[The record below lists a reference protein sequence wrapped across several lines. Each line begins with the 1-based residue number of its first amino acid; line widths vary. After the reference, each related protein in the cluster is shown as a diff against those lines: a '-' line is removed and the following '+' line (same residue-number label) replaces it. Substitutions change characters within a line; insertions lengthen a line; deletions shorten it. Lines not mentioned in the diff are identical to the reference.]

1 MRVIDYPSYL
11 QLRDNAEVLEADG
24 HGDKVLRL
32 RDGSFLKLFRRKRL
46 ISSAALFPYAERFA
60 RNASELARRGIVCP
74 KVLDVL
80 RIPHIQRDA
89 VHYEPLPGQTLR
101 QLDRN
106 DPEGGDAVRT
116 QLGELIAALHAKGV
130 YFRSLHLGNVVR
142 TPEGRMGLIDIAD
155 LRVQRSAL
163 SAAQRI
169 RNFKHLL
176 RYEQDRTWFL
186 DDSEHLVLKAYLR
199 SSQVHWTLEQLLK
212 QLQLD

>member
-60 RNASELARRGIVCP
+60 HNASELARRGIVCP

-106 DPEGGDAVRT
+106 DPECGDAVRT
-116 QLGELIAALHAKGV
+116 QLGELIAALHAKGC
-130 YFRSLHLGNVVR
+130 
-142 TPEGRMGLIDIAD
+142 T
-155 LRVQRSAL
+155 SA
-163 SAAQRI
+163 RC
-169 RNFKHLL
+169 
-176 RYEQDRTWFL
+176 TWATWCARR
-186 DDSEHLVLKAYLR
+186 KAG
-199 SSQVHWTLEQLLK
+199 WA
-212 QLQLD
+212 

>member
-1 MRVIDYPSYL
+1 
-11 QLRDNAEVLEADG
+11 
-24 HGDKVLRL
+24 
-32 RDGSFLKLFRRKRL
+32 
-46 ISSAALFPYAERFA
+46 
-60 RNASELARRGIVCP
+60 
-74 KVLDVL
+74 
-80 RIPHIQRDA
+80 
-89 VHYEPLPGQTLR
+89 GQTLR

-106 DPEGGDAVRT
+106 DPECGDAVRT

-176 RYEQDRTWFL
+176 RYEQDR
-186 DDSEHLVLKAYLR
+186 
-199 SSQVHWTLEQLLK
+199 
-212 QLQLD
+212 